1 MGDGDCLF
9 HTVLKQLSFKQEV
22 HEWVFAPVFLRRML
36 IVHYLKCRKDNDNEL
51 FWCVRKCL
59 FAYGLPE
66 GSEVGS
72 FSIRSYFKH
81 MVKDKTWDDIV
92 CLYLIASMW
101 SLRVTVLNS
110 STLGEMRIRHN
121 MSFSLVDLPIVFN
134 SHEVYGHFSACIRGN
149 KERLLAGKLLKSNGY
164 HVEKDIADRLLH
176 SSFGAAEL
184 LAYSGL
190 KYIVMSQ
197 DKFQKMVKSGVAL
210 KDIKAIV
217 ESMEEGGFIEGRDVH
232 DKPKEKERP
241 VHKEQEVQ
249 VYKLGDTKCVKCD
262 EDFDKSYLLQRHL
275 DRYHRGLF
283 EYHCP
288 ECNKGLSTASG
299 LKEHLLTHK
308 GDATSHICPN
318 CGKGFTLKRIM
329 NQHIKEQHDNYGPR
343 YCQYKWGRVCYVHK
357 NIVAHEKGCK
367 NNPNRKPKK
376 CIICGEAKW
385 YTDSQLNYH
394 KLTKHGIGASAS
406 KKQ

>member
-1 MGDGDCLF
+1 MGDGHCLF
-9 HTVLKQLSFKQEV
+9 QAVLKQLSFKQEV

-51 FWCVRKCL
+51 FWRVRKCL

-66 GSEVGS
+66 GSEVGP

-81 MVKDKTWDDIV
+81 MVKDKTWGDIV

-149 KERLLAGKLLKSNGY
+149 KEMLFAGKLLKSNGY
-164 HVEKDIADRLLH
+164 DVEKDIADRLLH

-190 KYIVMSQ
+190 KYIVMSE
-197 DKFQKMVKSGVAL
+197 DKFQKMVKYGVAL

-249 VYKLGDTKCVKCD
+249 FYKLGDTKCVKCD

-318 CGKGFTLKRIM
+318 CGKGFT
-329 NQHIKEQHDNYGPR
+329 
-343 YCQYKWGRVCYVHK
+343 
-357 NIVAHEKGCK
+357 
-367 NNPNRKPKK
+367 
-376 CIICGEAKW
+376 
-385 YTDSQLNYH
+385 
-394 KLTKHGIGASAS
+394 
-406 KKQ
+406 